1 MPKKMNSAGQLQNYV
16 PAGNGDASGEYGDN
30 ASGSNI
36 HYKTEGSEKTGKST
50 TEKGNDISVSIR
62 QESGRIDYK
71 GKDYT
76 DQKEIT
82 NIIREKMGVSKV
94 SENVKR
100 VVAQLNSENI
110 DPTIRNVVL
119 STLESGNYKIEAK
132 ENAAGVFYSWGKVIS
147 FSSVDERGRAIG
159 ETMFHECGH
168 ALDHQYNNGSG
179 LWSRDYK
186 SKEFGKTMLEMKDE
200 ELGKA
205 LSNGGYEKLVQSFE
219 NEAYK
224 YDQQIYQITK
234 EITDTQNAII
244 NLHKLPADLQQKID
258 DLKAQENKLF
268 RQCIAGEIT
277 YEEYWDFTKNYSAKK
292 KEIEAQ
298 NPNKAKVKEL
308 EEKINQLFNQKEKL
322 RDGGWYTAVM
332 KYSDI
337 SDMCEAL
344 GYKSF
349 AGGHGRDYWWQASHR
364 ATECFAEIQSSMGTN
379 KASLELLQKY
389 IPNTIKIYNEII
401 GVIHNGNK

>member
-36 HYKTEGSEKTGKST
+36 HYKTEGSEKTGKSS

-62 QESGRIDYK
+62 QESGKIDYK

-82 NIIREKMGVSKV
+82 DIIREKMGVSKV

-100 VVAQLNSENI
+100 VLAQLNSENI
-110 DPTIRNVVL
+110 NPTIRNVVL

-132 ENAAGVFYSWGKVIS
+132 KNAAGVFYSWGKVIS

-168 ALDHQYNNGSG
+168 ALDHQYNDGKG

-186 SKEFGKTMLEMKDE
+186 SKEFGKTMLEMKNE
-200 ELGKA
+200 ELKKA
-205 LSNGGYEKLVQSFE
+205 LSNGGYEKLVQNFK
-219 NEAYK
+219 NEAGK
-224 YDQQIYQITK
+224 YDQQINQIIQ
-234 EITDTQNAII
+234 EINDTQNAIK

-258 DLKAQENKLF
+258 DLKEQERQMF
-268 RQCIAGEIT
+268 RKVISGDIT
-277 YEEYWDFTKNYSAKK
+277 YNEYWDFSKNYGAKY

-308 EEKINQLFNQKEKL
+308 EEKVNQLFNQKEKL
-322 RDGGWYTAVM
+322 RNDSWYPTVM

-349 AGGHGRDYWWQASHR
+349 AGGHGRSYWDTSHS

-379 KASLELLQKY
+379 KASLELLQEY